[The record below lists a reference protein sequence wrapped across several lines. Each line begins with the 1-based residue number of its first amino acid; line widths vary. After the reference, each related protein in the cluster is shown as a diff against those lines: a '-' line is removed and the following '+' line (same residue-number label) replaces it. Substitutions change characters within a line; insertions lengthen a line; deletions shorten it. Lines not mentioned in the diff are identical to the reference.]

1 MKYSYLL
8 LDLDGTVTDSMTG
21 ITRSVQ
27 YALKHFGIEIK
38 ELSLLQPFIGPPL
51 KDSFK
56 EFYHFTEEQAT
67 LATSKYH
74 EYFSSKGIFENAVY
88 AGIKDFLQ
96 KQKKENK
103 QILLATSKPE
113 ILAKQ
118 ILDHFELS
126 FYFDFI
132 GGATFDDSRSSK
144 KDVINYVL
152 ENCQLKNKLDKCI
165 MIGDRKH
172 DIEGAKANHISSAG
186 ILYGY
191 GSKEELIQA
200 KADYIVKDLKELQ
213 TVLI

>member
-1 MKYSYLL
+1 MLGK
-8 LDLDGTVTDSMTG
+8 T
-21 ITRSVQ
+21 
-27 YALKHFGIEIK
+27 
-38 ELSLLQPFIGPPL
+38 P
-51 KDSFK
+51 
-56 EFYHFTEEQAT
+56 
-67 LATSKYH
+67 
-74 EYFSSKGIFENAVY
+74 
-88 AGIKDFLQ
+88 
-96 KQKKENK
+96 ENK